1 MAKKLQRRKTR
12 HQSITPKNPTSQS
25 IMELNKPKEIVSP
38 DDKIFS
44 KASSA
49 ITEAE
54 RYRYVKGDLKRSLI
68 VGAAMFA
75 LMLILYF
82 CDSLIIQLTPFD

>member
-1 MAKKLQRRKTR
+1 MPKKLQGRKTR
-12 HQSITPKNPTSQS
+12 HQSITPKNPASQS
-25 IMELNKPKEIVSP
+25 IIESNQPKEIVSP

-54 RYRYVKGDLKRSLI
+54 RYKYVKGDLKRSLI

-75 LMLILYF
+75 LMVILYF
-82 CDSLIIQLTPFD
+82 VIRL